1 MPCHR
6 FLTKQVMTVLNLPF
20 FGFMQ
25 KFTIPGNDALMSII
39 TEFYQIMVI
48 IFNSYTDVNFDKTPT
63 LFSTH
68 IRKERCLF

>member
-25 KFTIPGNDALMSII
+25 KFTIPGNDAFMSIN
-39 TEFYQIMVI
+39 TEFHPIMVI
-48 IFNSYTDVNFDKTPT
+48 KSLFSTHILIKSTYVNFDKTPT
-63 LFSTH
+63 PF
-68 IRKERCLF
+68 